1 MTALAGPKQ
10 LESQK
15 DLITPGKQ
23 NSYVG
28 LNIEH
33 IQIRDKFATVEE
45 SGTKLLEINSIQYR
59 KILL

>member
-1 MTALAGPKQ
+1 MTASAGPKQ
-10 LESQK
+10 LESKQ
-15 DLITPGKQ
+15 DLFNPGKQ

-28 LNIEH
+28 LNIVH
-33 IQIRDKFATVEE
+33 SQIRDKFATVEE